1 MKNRK
6 TLRGNMTMGAISWL
20 SGPPRDRGTAA
31 GSSTD
36 LIPGSDHQQV
46 RRCAPHGSV
55 PTQLG
60 LQRIGFSFNQGARFV
75 RSNPTMGKQRSRA
88 GIHGYCNILL
98 RRSREPGRP
107 DQRLDMG
114 PVHGTGIIRNDI
126 SNDGENQAGKIPL
139 AKRACQ
145 LGRPEPMS
153 VSATDYRVLRTP
165 RNTHNTTMARGIE
178 NDQLQRQSHLFGKSC
193 R

>member
-1 MKNRK
+1 MQYMKNRK

-75 RSNPTMGKQRSRA
+75 RSTPTMGKQRSRA
-88 GIHGYCNILL
+88 RIHGYCNILL
-98 RRSREPGRP
+98 RR
-107 DQRLDMG
+107 
-114 PVHGTGIIRNDI
+114 
-126 SNDGENQAGKIPL
+126 ENQGALINASTWAQYTTPVSFGTTSQTTARTRPGKFRWRNGLADWAGPSPC
-139 AKRACQ
+139 RSQ
-145 LGRPEPMS
+145 P
-153 VSATDYRVLRTP
+153 RT
-165 RNTHNTTMARGIE
+165 TG
-178 NDQLQRQSHLFGKSC
+178 F
-193 R
+193 